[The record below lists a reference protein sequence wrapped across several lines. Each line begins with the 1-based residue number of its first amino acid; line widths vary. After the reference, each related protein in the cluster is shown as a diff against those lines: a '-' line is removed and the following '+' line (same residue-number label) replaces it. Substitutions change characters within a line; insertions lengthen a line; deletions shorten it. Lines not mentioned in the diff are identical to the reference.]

1 MNYIYPELHIPF
13 KETHS
18 SLHGLAVNLTIDS
31 PFIPA
36 LSLLEKKGGAWGVL
50 KSQQRYYHFWVC
62 LHHISDTLVSLENS
76 TKLKVMI

>member
-36 LSLLEKKGGAWGVL
+36 LSLLEKKGGGMGGAEIPTTVL
-50 KSQQRYYHFWVC
+50 SFLGLSSSHF
-62 LHHISDTLVSLENS
+62 
-76 TKLKVMI
+76 

>member
-18 SLHGLAVNLTIDS
+18 SLHGLAVDLTIDS

-36 LSLLEKKGGAWGVL
+36 LFSFGKKRGGVGGAEISTTVL
-50 KSQQRYYHFWVC
+50 SF
-62 LHHISDTLVSLENS
+62 LGLSS
-76 TKLKVMI
+76 